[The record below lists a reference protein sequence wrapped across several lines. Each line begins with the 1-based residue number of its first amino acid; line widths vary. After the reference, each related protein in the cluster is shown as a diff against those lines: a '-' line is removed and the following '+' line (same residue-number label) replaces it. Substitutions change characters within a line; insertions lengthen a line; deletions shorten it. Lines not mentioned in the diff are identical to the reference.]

1 MFLKNVDIYKKLY
14 LKLQSIEG
22 NFGFPFFVLL
32 YMKWLITWTYISILN
47 IGIGTVLR
55 NPKMLKFVPVHL
67 KAKKMC
73 KHAVKN
79 LAYDCSWSI

>member
-14 LKLQSIEG
+14 LKFQSIEG

-67 KAKKMC
+67 KTKKMC
-73 KHAVKN
+73 KHAVKK
-79 LAYDCSWSI
+79 LPYDCSWSI